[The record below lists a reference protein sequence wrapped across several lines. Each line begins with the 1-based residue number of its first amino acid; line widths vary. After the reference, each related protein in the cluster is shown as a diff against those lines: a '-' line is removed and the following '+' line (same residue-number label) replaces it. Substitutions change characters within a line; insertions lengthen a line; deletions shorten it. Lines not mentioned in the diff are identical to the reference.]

1 MPGLAFLPAR
11 PRPPFMLHRV
21 ILAGYRAVEGFKRMS
36 GWIAALLVTVLG
48 LAITAV
54 WFGINRR
61 RQAEAELGV
70 QSLARLKWRE
80 SIAVVL
86 EALQREG
93 YSIRASATSEGTET
107 MLDKGRDKVL
117 LDYKHGTAYCLG
129 ESSVREFAAQVR
141 MRGAHR
147 GILAT
152 LGTLEAGAG
161 GAAAAGDIL
170 LIDGPQLWSMVRPF
184 LSDAMLASISNQAS
198 AATRKGWWKGV
209 AASILAGAVVY
220 LGSQLLQGPGSEA
233 KAVTGADAQASGSS
247 VNAPAQSA
255 PAQDAMLRQLN
266 ATAAAMAEVEK
277 LTPQQ
282 LVLRRASAAKQV
294 AQLAQVNTAA
304 WSAQR
309 TLLLTLNSTDGK
321 DQKLIEEVCR
331 ILLQNE
337 EMRYTRIQLDP
348 PEGSTQAVRWRLC
361 E

>member
-1 MPGLAFLPAR
+1 
-11 PRPPFMLHRV
+11 
-21 ILAGYRAVEGFKRMS
+21 MS

-48 LAITAV
+48 LAVTAV

-61 RQAEAELGV
+61 RQAETELGV
-70 QSLARLKWRE
+70 QSLARLKWRDC
-80 SIAVVL
+80 IAVVL

-93 YSIRASATSEGTET
+93 YSIRANATSEGTET
-107 MLDKGRDKVL
+107 LLDKGRDKVL

-129 ESSVREFAAQVR
+129 ESNVRDFAAQVR

-184 LSDAMLASISNQAS
+184 LSDAMLAGIGQQAS
-198 AATRKGWWKGV
+198 AATRKGWWKGILASV
-209 AASILAGAVVY
+209 LAGIAVFFGSQFWPGTDSSASTAASGN
-220 LGSQLLQGPGSEA
+220 S
-233 KAVTGADAQASGSS
+233 
-247 VNAPAQSA
+247 APASPEVSTPVQAA
-255 PAQDAMLRQLN
+255 PAQDAMLRQLH
-266 ATAAAMAEVEK
+266 ATAEAMAEVEK
-277 LTPQQ
+277 LTPLQ
-282 LVLRRASAAKQV
+282 LAQRRAAAAKQV
-294 AQLAQVNTAA
+294 SQLAQVDTAV

-321 DQKLIEEVCR
+321 DQKLVEETCR

-337 EMRYTRIQLDP
+337 EMRFTRIQLNP
-348 PEGSTQAVRWRLC
+348 PEGSTLAVRWRLC

>member
-1 MPGLAFLPAR
+1 
-11 PRPPFMLHRV
+11 
-21 ILAGYRAVEGFKRMS
+21 MS
-36 GWIAALLVTVLG
+36 GWITALLVSVLG

-54 WFGINRR
+54 WFGISRR

-70 QSLARLKWRE
+70 QALAQLKWRE
-80 SIAVVL
+80 GVAVVL
-86 EALQREG
+86 EALHREG
-93 YSIRASATSEGTET
+93 YTIRANATREGTET

-129 ESSVREFAAQVR
+129 ETSVREFAAQVR

-170 LIDGPQLWSMVRPF
+170 LIDGPQLWAMVRPF
-184 LSDAMLASISNQAS
+184 LNDAMLASVGDQAS
-198 AATRKGWWKGV
+198 AATRKGWWTGV
-209 AASILAGAVVY
+209 TASVVAGALVY
-220 LGSQLLQGPGSEA
+220 FAGQFWPGSEPIA
-233 KAVTGADAQASGSS
+233 KTDVASDFALQSGEIATP
-247 VNAPAQSA
+247 VRNAPG
-255 PAQDAMLRQLN
+255 QDAMLRQLH
-266 ATAAAMAEVEK
+266 ATADALAAVER
-277 LTPQQ
+277 LAPEQ
-282 LVLRRASAAKQV
+282 LVKRRAGAAKQV
-294 AQLAQVNTAA
+294 GQLAQVNGAA

-348 PEGSTQAVRWRLC
+348 PDGSVQAVRWRLC

>member
-1 MPGLAFLPAR
+1 MT
-11 PRPPFMLHRV
+11 
-21 ILAGYRAVEGFKRMS
+21 
-36 GWIAALLVTVLG
+36 GWIAALLVSLLG
-48 LAITAV
+48 LATTAV
-54 WFGINRR
+54 WFGISRR

-70 QSLARLKWRE
+70 QALARLKWRE

-161 GAAAAGDIL
+161 GAAAAGDIV

-184 LSDAMLASISNQAS
+184 LSDTLLASVGNEAS
-198 AATRKGWWKGV
+198 AATRKGWWTGI
-209 AASILAGAVVY
+209 AASLLAGITVY
-220 LGSQLLQGPGSEA
+220 AGSNLWENAAS
-233 KAVTGADAQASGSS
+233 QAS
-247 VNAPAQSA
+247 VPDVPAPATSTSAVSAPAPTA
-255 PAQDAMLRQLN
+255 PAQDALLRQLN
-266 ATAAAMAEVEK
+266 QTAAAMAAVEK
-277 LTPQQ
+277 LTPEQ
-282 LVLRRASAAKQV
+282 LGKRRATAAKQV
-294 AQLAQVNTAA
+294 SQLAQVDTAA

-309 TLLLTLNSTDGK
+309 TLLLRLNDTDGK

-331 ILLQNE
+331 ILVQNE
-337 EMRYTRIQLDP
+337 EMRFTRIQLDP
-348 PEGSTQAVRWRLC
+348 PDGSSQAVRWRLC

>member
-1 MPGLAFLPAR
+1 
-11 PRPPFMLHRV
+11 
-21 ILAGYRAVEGFKRMS
+21 MS

-61 RQAEAELGV
+61 RQAEAEAGV
-70 QSLARLKWRE
+70 QSLAKLKWRDC
-80 SIAVVL
+80 IAVVL

-129 ESSVREFAAQVR
+129 EASVREFAAQVR

-184 LSDAMLASISNQAS
+184 LNDAMLAAIGSQAS
-198 AATRKGWWKGV
+198 AATRKGWWKGIT
-209 AASILAGAVVY
+209 ASVLAGAVVY
-220 LGSQLLQGPGSEA
+220 FGSQMLQEPGPAAKDVSE
-233 KAVTGADAQASGSS
+233 S
-247 VNAPAQSA
+247 VSTPPAQSVSAPQQTA

-282 LVLRRASAAKQV
+282 LVQRRAAAAKQV

>member
-1 MPGLAFLPAR
+1 
-11 PRPPFMLHRV
+11 
-21 ILAGYRAVEGFKRMS
+21 MS
-36 GWIAALLVTVLG
+36 GWIAAFLVTVFG
-48 LAITAV
+48 LTITAL

-70 QSLARLKWRE
+70 QSLAKLKWRE
-80 SIAVVL
+80 GIAVVL

-129 ESSVREFAAQVR
+129 ESAVRDFAAQIR

-161 GAAAAGDIL
+161 GAAAAGDII
-170 LIDGPQLWSMVRPF
+170 LIDGPQLWAMVRPF
-184 LSDAMLASISNQAS
+184 LSEAMLASIGDQAS
-198 AATRKGWWKGV
+198 AATRKGRWTGITASVVAGALVYFGGQFWPGSGPV
-209 AASILAGAVVY
+209 AQTDDSAASARATRDV
-220 LGSQLLQGPGSEA
+220 A
-233 KAVTGADAQASGSS
+233 
-247 VNAPAQSA
+247 APAQTA
-255 PAQDAMLRQLN
+255 PGQDAMLRQLHE
-266 ATAAAMAEVEK
+266 TAAAMAAVEK
-277 LTPQQ
+277 LNPEQ
-282 LVLRRASAAKQV
+282 LVKRRADAAKQV

-337 EMRYTRIQLDP
+337 EMRFTRIQLDP
-348 PEGSTQAVRWRLC
+348 PDGSIQAVRWRLC

>member
-1 MPGLAFLPAR
+1 
-11 PRPPFMLHRV
+11 
-21 ILAGYRAVEGFKRMS
+21 MS
-36 GWIAALLVTVLG
+36 GWIAAVLVTVLG

-54 WFGINRR
+54 WFGISRR

-80 SIAVVL
+80 GIAVVL
-86 EALQREG
+86 EALHREG

-129 ESSVREFAAQVR
+129 EASVRDFAAQVR

-152 LGTLEAGAG
+152 LGTLEPGAG

-184 LSDAMLASISNQAS
+184 LSETMLASVGNQAS
-198 AATRKGWWKGV
+198 AATRKGWWTGIV
-209 AASILAGAVVY
+209 ASALAGA
-220 LGSQLLQGPGSEA
+220 
-233 KAVTGADAQASGSS
+233 AVFVGGQFWPGADTAAKTDGGT
-247 VNAPAQSA
+247 APVANDSA
-255 PAQDAMLRQLN
+255 VAAPVQDAPGQDAMLQRLHK
-266 ATAAAMAEVEK
+266 AAEAMAEVDK
-277 LTPQQ
+277 LSPEQ
-282 LVLRRASAAKQV
+282 LVQRRAAVAKQV
-294 AQLAQVNTAA
+294 GQLVQVNTAA

-348 PEGSTQAVRWRLC
+348 PDGSPLAVRWRLC